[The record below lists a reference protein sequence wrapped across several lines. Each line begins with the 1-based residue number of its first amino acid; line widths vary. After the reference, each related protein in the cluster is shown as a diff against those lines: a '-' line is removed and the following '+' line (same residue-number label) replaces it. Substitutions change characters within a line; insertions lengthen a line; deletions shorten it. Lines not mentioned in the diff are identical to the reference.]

1 MLKDKANKK
10 ENSGATDS
18 TELELSGAA
27 GCARSLAASA
37 TLDLL
42 DPMVAAGA
50 SASLAIETDRARGR
64 YDSLALKKAHHDEQ
78 LQLQFAPEHA
88 ASRSLFDII
97 ERERYEAIG
106 ANQYVGV
113 QQNLDARVD
122 IIGAEFVTKEDSNSG
137 SATEEQLQSFT
148 AKMCRRAFRAA
159 AHDGSTT
166 QLSIDDQ
173 HVMLALSPGKLDQL
187 TSALNDQQ
195 RFASLA
201 SSLADRL
208 TASLRGAEGI
218 NSGTEEAADEADSDE
233 VLSSDQ
239 DDEDSEPMEL
249 GESEATDET
258 DDAEELN
265 AEGDSDG
272 EASDRLPEQALD
284 EAPISGPDPT
294 IQVSGDTQP
303 YKVFTSDFDETGHA
317 TQWASNEQLAQWRL
331 ELDEHIAVHGRLVRR
346 LAGRLQRVL
355 LAQQKRHWQFDLE
368 EGQLDSA
375 RLSRIISDPLMPL
388 SFKAE
393 SDMAFRN
400 TTLTLLIDNSRSML
414 GKPIMIAAV
423 AADILARTLERCGV
437 TVEILGFTTSQLHGG
452 SSTEAWEQKGSPEN
466 PGRLNDLRHIIYK
479 SADSPYR
486 SARRNLGL
494 MLDRDILKQNID
506 GEALTWAYQRLQKRP
521 EQRRILMTISDG
533 APVDTSTLGANAG
546 DYLARHLQS
555 VIDDIERTSNVELMA
570 IGIGHDVSRFYSHA
584 VSVFD
589 ARQLG
594 PVMLD
599 QLESLFRQAA

>member
-1 MLKDKANKK
+1 M
-10 ENSGATDS
+10 
-18 TELELSGAA
+18 ELHSAA

-37 TLDLL
+37 SLNLPDASPNNAT
-42 DPMVAAGA
+42 A
-50 SASLAIETDRARGR
+50 SASVNQSRLVRGG
-64 YDSLALKKAHHDEQ
+64 YDSLALKKAHHDEA
-78 LQLQFAPEHA
+78 LQLKYAPEHPS
-88 ASRSLFDII
+88 SRSLFDIM
-97 ERERYEAIG
+97 ERERYEALG
-106 ANQYVGV
+106 ANEYVGV
-113 QQNLDARVD
+113 QQNLDARFELS
-122 IIGAEFVTKEDSNSG
+122 GAELGASSG
-137 SATEEQLQSFT
+137 APTEAQIQAFT
-148 AKMCRRAFRAA
+148 ALVCRRAFRENTVTAA
-159 AHDGSTT
+159 DS
-166 QLSIDDQ
+166 QLVVDDQ
-173 HVMLALSPGKLDQL
+173 HVMLTLSESKLLQL
-187 TSALNDQQ
+187 TSVLNDQNQ
-195 RFASLA
+195 FATLA
-201 SSLADRL
+201 ASLADRL
-208 TASLRGAEGI
+208 SVSLREAE
-218 NSGTEEAADEADSDE
+218 SVSVEAAETVDDAEDVLPPDEA
-233 VLSSDQ
+233 
-239 DDEDSEPMEL
+239 DEDSEPMEL
-249 GESEATDET
+249 GESESSDEA
-258 DDAEELN
+258 DNSEELN
-265 AEGDSDG
+265 AEGDSQG
-272 EASDRLPEQALD
+272 EATDSLPEQALD
-284 EAPISGPDPT
+284 EAPVSGPDPT

-303 YKVFTSDFDETGHA
+303 YKVFTTDFDETGHA

-331 ELDEHIAVHGRLVRR
+331 DLDDHIALHGRLVRR
-346 LAGRLQRVL
+346 LATRLQRVL

-414 GKPIMIAAV
+414 GKPIMIAAA

-452 SSTEAWEQKGSPEN
+452 SSTEAWEQQGSPEN

-479 SADSPYR
+479 SADTPYR

-506 GEALTWAYQRLQKRP
+506 GEALTWAYKRLQKRP

-555 VIDDIERTSNVELMA
+555 VIDDIERSSTVELMA
-570 IGIGHDVSRFYSHA
+570 IGIGHDVGRFYSHA

-599 QLESLFRQAA
+599 QLETLFREAA